1 LAALLIYGPL
11 FAVLTGVAAAF
22 SEVFVHGNSTGGIA
36 VVPGAAL
43 WIAFAYVALAFIL
56 VRLRATGPI
65 RTTTA
70 AVRFA
75 TVASI
80 GTLIIAMGY
89 VGVFL
94 IGGQLRPEDGVRAVA
109 RYWFADLNGIL
120 MVTPLLLQASDGSPR
135 WPRLWNHKG
144 VVLGQVAWV
153 IATLALLFW
162 LPEADQLRFFYL
174 LFVPIIWV
182 ALRWKLSGAVFGVL
196 AIQVGLIIA
205 AHTGIHTPRFID
217 LQFLLVTLAITAL
230 LLGAVVT
237 EREDDA
243 ADRRRAEE
251 QLRESDAALARAM
264 RFAVAGELASALA
277 HELNQP
283 ITAVVSYLRAL
294 KILAEPI
301 GDKDPRLQSTLSK
314 ADEAAIRASEV
325 LRRLRDFYSGG
336 ESKQEAI
343 DMGAVCSGVAR
354 AFQERLRRAEV
365 MLEVNADSAI
375 PRFTSDRM
383 QIEIVLHNL
392 IANAIDAVS
401 QTDAASRRIRLSAA
415 ASANAVILSVD
426 DSGPGI
432 TSSAAESLFEPF
444 MTSKPDGMGLG
455 LAISRSLIR
464 ARGGELSFARS
475 ATLGGACF
483 TVHWPLEPPTD
494 IP

>member
-1 LAALLIYGPL
+1 VGLAL
-11 FAVLTGVAAAF
+11 
-22 SEVFVHGNSTGGIA
+22 
-36 VVPGAAL
+36 
-43 WIAFAYVALAFIL
+43 IL
-56 VRLRATGPI
+56 VRMRIAGPI
-65 RTTTA
+65 RTTSS
-70 AVRFA
+70 AVRFVVVA
-75 TVASI
+75 TLGTLVVSI
-80 GTLIIAMGY
+80 GY
-89 VGVFL
+89 VCAFV
-94 IGGQLRPEDGVRAVA
+94 IGGELRPEGAARGIV
-109 RYWFADLNGIL
+109 RYWLADLNGVL
-120 MVTPLLLQASDGSPR
+120 MVTPLLLQAADWSESWR
-135 WPRLWNHKG
+135 QLWNNKS
-144 VVLGQVAWV
+144 VVLGQMALV

-174 LFVPIIWV
+174 LFVPVIWV
-182 ALRWKLSGAVFGVL
+182 ALRWKVPGAVFGVL
-196 AIQVGLIIA
+196 AIQLGLIIA
-205 AHTGIHTPRFID
+205 AHAGIHTPRFID
-217 LQFLLVTLAITAL
+217 LQFLLVTLSITAL

-314 ADEAAIRASEV
+314 ADESAIRASEV

-336 ESKQEAI
+336 ASKEEPI
-343 DMGAVCSGVAR
+343 DIGAVCSGVAR

-365 MLEVNADSAI
+365 VLEVHADAAI

-392 IANAIDAVS
+392 IANAIDALS
-401 QTDAASRRIRLSAA
+401 QTAASTRRIHLHTAA
-415 ASANAVILSVD
+415 TANAVILRVE

-432 TSSAAESLFEPF
+432 AASAAESLFEPF

-483 TVHWPLEPPTD
+483 TVHWPLAAPTD
-494 IP
+494 IT